1 MSEWLKSS
9 NIAKVVTDHWV
20 KDLEASVRAYSD
32 EFKLG
37 PWKFAELKA
46 PIVRDV
52 LFRGEPAE
60 IDLLA
65 AMSEVGPLAVELLQV
80 RGGSAPFLEWA
91 DQLDDRFWHFVAY
104 HRTTDEAEEAI
115 ASVNSLGLESL
126 LSGYMDGCR
135 FCMYDAS
142 PLFGR
147 LFEVCGGDLSGIV
160 WSDQL

>member
-1 MSEWLKSS
+1 MSEWLRSS

-20 KDLEASVRAYSD
+20 KDLEASVQAYSD

-80 RGGSAPFLEWA
+80 RGGSA
-91 DQLDDRFWHFVAY
+91 
-104 HRTTDEAEEAI
+104 
-115 ASVNSLGLESL
+115 SVPRVGRPARGSL
-126 LSGYMDGCR
+126 LAFRCIPPNDG
-135 FCMYDAS
+135 
-142 PLFGR
+142 
-147 LFEVCGGDLSGIV
+147 
-160 WSDQL
+160 